1 MKRYLFDTLNKYKR
15 FSENLDVKTILCNKS
30 WCVFNDSGEKEVYI
44 FQEDGSLIIS
54 LSGIIT
60 AASWK
65 YILANKSLV
74 IESKEQSYMLH
85 PSFIDNVIF
94 ALQLDGTEQ
103 YSFMIDETQRDLFQ
117 LKSLSD
123 IKHYFENKE
132 QKIIEEE
139 QKSKRLEIETKQ
151 QKAEIERENIE
162 RKRQELAE
170 RKERERYS
178 AQMDL
183 LHTEIV
189 KTFKPTKTIKF
200 FWVGGIFVIM
210 TLMFTTLIFFP
221 ALWHINQ
228 SSIPVEWSVKFTLA
242 GTEIIGSSAFI
253 AFLML
258 SLCYNDDRIL
268 KKGSK
273 LRKGFIGNWEEED
286 NGLKFCFLRDGSGRN
301 ICSDPICYI
310 VHKNKL
316 TILRIL
322 YTDKYPNGFSS
333 SVIYQIKYKSN
344 DKLIIKGEMDKER
357 TFLRKEGN

>member
-162 RKRQELAE
+162 RKRQMLVE

-178 AQMDL
+178 SRMATL
-183 LHTEIV
+183 EIEFK
-189 KTFKPTKTIKF
+189 KTFKTSKTIKI
-200 FWVGGIFVIM
+200 FWIGVFVIM
-210 TLMFTTLIFFP
+210 TLMLVTLIFFP
-221 ALWHINQ
+221 ALWNIDNQ
-228 SSIPVEWSVKFTLA
+228 SHIPLGWLEKFATA
-242 GTEIIGSSAFI
+242 GFAICDSAFVTYI
-253 AFLML
+253 LYL
-258 SLCYNDDRIL
+258 CCYNDDRIL

-273 LRKGFIGNWEEED
+273 LRKGFIGSWEE
-286 NGLKFCFLRDGSGRN
+286 NHGLQFRFLSDGSGLN
-301 ICSDPICYI
+301 KYFDPICYI

-316 TILRIL
+316 IILSFI
-322 YTDKYPNGFSS
+322 YCNDETPNGFSS
-333 SVIYQIKYKSN
+333 TTIYQIKYKSN
-344 DKLIIKGEMDKER
+344 DKMILQEEKNGNEH